1 MKRENAVQDRVYGL
15 AVIESIG
22 DESKVARRGSRMEAK
37 IGDCKNVK
45 MEDVGDDK
53 ASIQSRVT
61 LYLASVR

>member
-1 MKRENAVQDRVYGL
+1 M